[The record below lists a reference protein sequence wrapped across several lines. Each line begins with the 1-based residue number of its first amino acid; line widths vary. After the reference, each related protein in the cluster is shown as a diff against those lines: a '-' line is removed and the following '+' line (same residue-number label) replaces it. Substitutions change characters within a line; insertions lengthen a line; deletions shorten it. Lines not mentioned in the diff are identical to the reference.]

1 MSTAATAVE
10 QATKAGSFT
19 DEEFKELCQRFAASG
34 KVILPVL
41 ESMVGSM
48 FHHNMSR
55 ACIRDSIARAVAVDV
70 KGHVAALDKERGADK
85 LAELGVAEKEFLS
98 LGFDSL
104 VGDALHNGLVDW
116 EESHG
121 GADAEA
127 EKTPRPIAFGG
138 AEIFADEGKTI
149 AYFTNT
155 MLAGR
160 DEVRVGFSPSTD
172 SYVPP
177 NSYSIPLFVN
187 GDMIAADHGATWEQA
202 MAYIRAVLSAKTAEE
217 AAGRY
222 GELHPRFTAD
232 ELVRRARNP
241 NWESELAQQTAA

>member
-1 MSTAATAVE
+1 MGEAV
-10 QATKAGSFT
+10 G
-19 DEEFKELCQRFAASG
+19 
-34 KVILPVL
+34 
-41 ESMVGSM
+41 
-48 FHHNMSR
+48 
-55 ACIRDSIARAVAVDV
+55 VDV
-70 KGHVAALDKERGADK
+70 KGQVGGLEKERGVDK
-85 LAELGVAEKEFLS
+85 VEEAGVAEKEFLS
-98 LGFDSL
+98 LGFDAL
-104 VGDALHNGLVDW
+104 VGDAIHNALVEW
-116 EESHG
+116 EERRG
-121 GADAEA
+121 GEEAEA
-127 EKTPRPIAFGG
+127 EKNPRPIAFGG

>member
-1 MSTAATAVE
+1 MSTSPTPLAVE
-10 QATKAGSFT
+10 QATKAESFT

-34 KVILPVL
+34 KVVLPAL

-48 FHHNMSR
+48 FHHNMPSR
-55 ACIRDSIARAVAVDV
+55 CIRESIARAVAADLRGNVV
-70 KGHVAALDKERGADK
+70 ALDKERGMYK
-85 LAELGVAEKEFLS
+85 LRKLGVTEKEFLS
-98 LGFDSL
+98 AGFDAL
-104 VGDALHNGLVDW
+104 VRDALHNGFVDW

-121 GADAEA
+121 CVDAEA
-127 EKTPRPIAFGG
+127 EKTLEAIAFGG
-138 AEIFADEGKTI
+138 AEIFADEGETT

-155 MLAGR
+155 MLTGR

-172 SYVPP
+172 SYEPP

-187 GDMIAADHGATWEQA
+187 EDMIAADHGATWDQA

-222 GELHPRFTAD
+222 GELHPPFTAD

-241 NWESELAQQTAA
+241 NWESEEKEP